1 MIKFEKLRYKNFL
14 STGQNFT
21 EIPLNKV
28 QRTLICGE
36 NGAGKTTL
44 LDAIT
49 FCLFGKPYRNINI
62 PQLVNSINKKDCIVE
77 LWFTVGEDEYRI
89 YRSLAPKKFEI
100 YKNDTLMEQDSKSK
114 DYQKMLEEQILKM
127 SYKAFCQVVILGST
141 NYTPF
146 MRLVAADRRAIV
158 ESLLDINVF
167 SMMNTILKGKISILR
182 EEIDEKNSS
191 IKILNERI
199 NGLDR
204 LIKTVTDSSDKSI
217 EGYKTSI
224 SESEQEILD
233 LESNRTPLRDQ
244 VKTLQ
249 ETTKAKKSIKENID
263 GVKTERANVLA
274 TIKQQQEI
282 VTFLQG
288 HDESTCP
295 MCKQGIDPKH
305 RDSSVEAAQAKIAKA
320 KEALAVADDLLSKFQ
335 SKISLIEETEDQ
347 IQKLENEISAIET
360 KQKTLK
366 SYISKIEKLVAEN
379 EEKRQSLESDTQNLA
394 KTREEKTEAENDI
407 KSLVEDMEYYDV
419 AGVLLKDNGIKAKII
434 KHYLPIMNRTINKYL
449 GAMDFFVQ
457 FTLDENFTE
466 SIKSRYRDE
475 FSYESFS
482 EGEKLRIDLS
492 LLLAWR
498 EVAKMKNS
506 VSCNL
511 LILDEVFDSSLDA
524 SGMDEL
530 MKIIQNMGKAN
541 NIFVISHKADQLVEK
556 FQETITFVK
565 KNDFSQ
571 MVKT

>member
-62 PQLVNSINKKDCIVE
+62 PQLVNSINKKDCVVE
-77 LWFTVGEDEYRI
+77 LWFTVGDDEYKI
-89 YRSLAPKKFEI
+89 HRSLAPKKFEI
-100 YKNDTLMEQDSKSK
+100 YKNDTLLEQDSKSK

-167 SMMNTILKGKISILR
+167 SMMNTILKGKISLLR
-182 EEIDEKNSS
+182 EEIEEKNSLV
-191 IKILNERI
+191 KILNERI
-199 NGLDR
+199 NGLER
-204 LIKTVTDSSDKSI
+204 FVKTVSESSEKSV

-224 SESEQEILD
+224 DESNQEIAE
-233 LESNRTPLRDQ
+233 LEGGKSPLQEKILNLRD
-244 VKTLQ
+244 V
-249 ETTKAKKSIKENID
+249 TKAKKTLKDNID
-263 GVKTERANVLA
+263 GIKTERANVLA
-274 TIKQQQEI
+274 TIKQQKEI
-282 VTFLQG
+282 VAFLEG
-288 HDESTCP
+288 HEESTCP
-295 MCKQGIDPKH
+295 MCKQGIDPDHKE
-305 RDSSVEAAQAKIAKA
+305 SSLEGAKVKIQKA
-320 KEALAVADDLLSKFQ
+320 NEALAVADDLLKKFQ
-335 SKISLIEETEDQ
+335 EKVAVIEDTEDQ
-347 IQKLENEISAIET
+347 IQKLEAEISGIEA

-366 SYISKIEKLVAEN
+366 SYILKMEKLIKEN
-379 EEKRQSLESDTQNLA
+379 EEKKQSLETDTEALN
-394 KTREEKTEAENDI
+394 KCREERTETQNDI

>member
-1 MIKFEKLRYKNFL
+1 
-14 STGQNFT
+14 
-21 EIPLNKV
+21 
-28 QRTLICGE
+28 
-36 NGAGKTTL
+36 
-44 LDAIT
+44 
-49 FCLFGKPYRNINI
+49 
-62 PQLVNSINKKDCIVE
+62 
-77 LWFTVGEDEYRI
+77 
-89 YRSLAPKKFEI
+89 
-100 YKNDTLMEQDSKSK
+100 
-114 DYQKMLEEQILKM
+114 
-127 SYKAFCQVVILGST
+127 
-141 NYTPF
+141 
-146 MRLVAADRRAIV
+146 
-158 ESLLDINVF
+158 
-167 SMMNTILKGKISILR
+167 
-182 EEIDEKNSS
+182 
-191 IKILNERI
+191 
-199 NGLDR
+199 
-204 LIKTVTDSSDKSI
+204 
-217 EGYKTSI
+217 
-224 SESEQEILD
+224 
-233 LESNRTPLRDQ
+233 
-244 VKTLQ
+244 
-249 ETTKAKKSIKENID
+249 
-263 GVKTERANVLA
+263 
-274 TIKQQQEI
+274 
-282 VTFLQG
+282 
-288 HDESTCP
+288 

>member
-1 MIKFEKLRYKNFL
+1 
-14 STGQNFT
+14 
-21 EIPLNKV
+21 
-28 QRTLICGE
+28 
-36 NGAGKTTL
+36 
-44 LDAIT
+44 
-49 FCLFGKPYRNINI
+49 
-62 PQLVNSINKKDCIVE
+62 
-77 LWFTVGEDEYRI
+77 
-89 YRSLAPKKFEI
+89 
-100 YKNDTLMEQDSKSK
+100 
-114 DYQKMLEEQILKM
+114 
-127 SYKAFCQVVILGST
+127 
-141 NYTPF
+141 
-146 MRLVAADRRAIV
+146 
-158 ESLLDINVF
+158 
-167 SMMNTILKGKISILR
+167 
-182 EEIDEKNSS
+182 
-191 IKILNERI
+191 
-199 NGLDR
+199 
-204 LIKTVTDSSDKSI
+204 
-217 EGYKTSI
+217 
-224 SESEQEILD
+224 
-233 LESNRTPLRDQ
+233 
-244 VKTLQ
+244 
-249 ETTKAKKSIKENID
+249 
-263 GVKTERANVLA
+263 
-274 TIKQQQEI
+274 

-295 MCKQGIDPKH
+295 MCKQGIDPAH

-335 SKISLIEETEDQ
+335 AKISLIEETEDQ